1 MMRRYVEALLL
12 VLGLSWGLVP
22 LAHPVSAGAGWQGLG
37 AERAFF
43 EAPGFKPFLGA
54 ATPLAP
60 PAARARAW
68 RAPLVALAVAPPPQ
82 ESPRRRFLRLMRLQ
96 LDGG

>member
-1 MMRRYVEALLL
+1 MRRYVEALLL

-43 EAPGFKPFLGA
+43 EAAGFKPFLGA

-60 PAARARAW
+60 PPAGTRAW
-68 RAPLVALAVAPPPQ
+68 RAPLTVLAVIPPPL